1 MTRLPTLTA
10 RKVIRALQKAGFVV
24 DRQSGSHIILMQP
37 VQRLRTSVPKHST
50 DLNRSLMKLILKQA
64 HLSED
69 EFRQLL

>member
-1 MTRLPTLTA
+1 MPA
-10 RKVIRALQKAGFVV
+10 Y
-24 DRQSGSHIILMQP
+24 HM
-37 VQRLRTSVPKHST
+37 RTSVPKHST